1 MNITAKEWLTGVSPE
16 ARQAYELGYC
26 QGSLQAMS
34 SEIARIQERL
44 KTLEDKA
51 WSDEIARVRERIQAL
66 EDKQQALSSGPP
78 PSE

>member
-34 SEIARIQERL
+34 AEIRRIEVRL
-44 KTLEDKA
+44 KALEDKA
-51 WSDEIARVRERIQAL
+51 WSDEISRINDRLQAL
-66 EDKQQALSSGPP
+66 EDKQQALSSAP

>member
-34 SEIARIQERL
+34 TEIAHIKERL
-44 KTLEDKA
+44 TALEDKA
-51 WSDEIARVRERIQAL
+51 WSAEISRIKERLQAL
-66 EDKQQALSSGPP
+66 EDKQQALSSAAP